1 MPEMRS
7 VGIPSPRVEGEQKVA
22 GAARYAVDVSLP
34 GMLWSKVLRSSMAHG
49 RIKRIDTAKAAALP
63 GVKAVLTG
71 ADLAGAK
78 IGKKIVD
85 MPLLAED
92 VVRFAGEKVAAVAA
106 ESEAI
111 ADAALDLI
119 DVEYDELPVV
129 TDPLEAMRTNAT
141 LLHPKVAEYKGLLQ
155 KMEAPSNVFVHLTWK
170 KGAVEEGFR
179 QSDIVVENTYT
190 VPAVHQAYIEP
201 HAALV
206 RINPDG
212 TAEVWSSNK
221 SPFGMRDAVGNALQI
236 ASASLIIHPC
246 YVGGDFGG
254 KGDGNDVA
262 LCYALARKAG
272 RPVKLVIDYT
282 EELMAG
288 NPRHGAVI
296 KIKTGVKR
304 NGIIIAEH
312 IEFVFDSGAYG
323 SYRPQGYL
331 VGAHDA
337 PGPYRV
343 PNCLVEEKYVYT
355 NKMPCGYMR
364 APGHLQGFFAS
375 ESQMDLVAKRLGLD
389 PAEFRRMNFMR
400 DGDASP
406 LGEVVPHV
414 KATETLTRA
423 LDASGFKQA
432 KKKNVGRGCA
442 IADWV
447 SKGGESYAVIKI
459 AEDGSVTLASAVTDT
474 GPGVFTMMRQI
485 VGEELKVPLDSIAVE
500 MLDSNR
506 VVKDTG
512 VRGSSSTR
520 VHGGSALDAARRARE
535 VIVNVA
541 AQAMNAK
548 PDELLLFDGGVTH
561 GRAERRLTYEEIARA
576 HGGPIVVEGHYVNMA
591 DGPEASLVAQVAEV
605 EVDDETGEVQVTKLT
620 TAHNTGTIL
629 NPLTHQGQI
638 DGAVVMGFGY
648 GLVENIAYDESG
660 KVLATH
666 LGEYKIPNIK
676 DVPPLETAILQSDF
690 GSGPYNSMSIG
701 ETALIPTAAA
711 IANAVEDAVG
721 VRIKSLPITAEKVL
735 NALKARA

>member
-1 MPEMRS
+1 
-7 VGIPSPRVEGEQKVA
+7 
-22 GAARYAVDVSLP
+22 
-34 GMLWSKVLRSSMAHG
+34 
-49 RIKRIDTAKAAALP
+49 
-63 GVKAVLTG
+63 
-71 ADLAGAK
+71 
-78 IGKKIVD
+78 
-85 MPLLAED
+85 
-92 VVRFAGEKVAAVAA
+92 
-106 ESEAI
+106 
-111 ADAALDLI
+111 
-119 DVEYDELPVV
+119 
-129 TDPLEAMRTNAT
+129 
-141 LLHPKVAEYKGLLQ
+141 
-155 KMEAPSNVFVHLTWK
+155 
-170 KGAVEEGFR
+170 
-179 QSDIVVENTYT
+179 
-190 VPAVHQAYIEP
+190 
-201 HAALV
+201 
-206 RINPDG
+206 
-212 TAEVWSSNK
+212 
-221 SPFGMRDAVGNALQI
+221 
-236 ASASLIIHPC
+236 
-246 YVGGDFGG
+246 
-254 KGDGNDVA
+254 
-262 LCYALARKAG
+262 
-272 RPVKLVIDYT
+272 
-282 EELMAG
+282 
-288 NPRHGAVI
+288 
-296 KIKTGVKR
+296 
-304 NGIIIAEH
+304 
-312 IEFVFDSGAYG
+312 
-323 SYRPQGYL
+323 
-331 VGAHDA
+331 
-337 PGPYRV
+337 
-343 PNCLVEEKYVYT
+343 
-355 NKMPCGYMR
+355 
-364 APGHLQGFFAS
+364 
-375 ESQMDLVAKRLGLD
+375 
-389 PAEFRRMNFMR
+389 MNFMR

-423 LDASGFKQA
+423 LDASGFKQP

-535 VIVNVA
+535 VILNVA

-548 PDELLLFDGGVTH
+548 PEDLLLFDGGVTH
-561 GRAERRLTYEEIARA
+561 GRAERRLTYGEIARA

-735 NALKARA
+735 NALKAR

>member
-34 GMLWSKVLRSSMAHG
+34 GMLWAKVLRSSMAHG

-63 GVKAVLTG
+63 GVKAVLIG

-129 TDPLEAMRTNAT
+129 TDPLEAMLTNAT

-236 ASASLIIHPC
+236 APASLIIHPC

-272 RPVKLVIDYT
+272 GPVKLVIDYT

-423 LDASGFKQA
+423 LDASGFRQP

-459 AEDGSVTLASAVTDT
+459 AEDGGVTLASAVTDT

-735 NALKARA
+735 NALKAR